1 MDAGQGPAPPLEGKT
16 DDSPEEKL
24 KLFEKKVTE
33 LIEESCLAASRGE
46 LQLVSS
52 YYCCFFLFF
61 NFMLRYKW
69 SRKPIYTMEPIYLMG
84 KIVNHILL
92 KFSHVGHVCTV
103 QELFNVSCP
112 CTLIL

>member
-52 YYCCFFLFF
+52 YYCCFFLFL
-61 NFMLRYKW
+61 NFMLRYK
-69 SRKPIYTMEPIYLMG
+69 SSHDPIIYRLHLHNG
-84 KIVNHILL
+84 ADIFDGLKLL
-92 KFSHVGHVCTV
+92 TTFC
-103 QELFNVSCP
+103 
-112 CTLIL
+112 